1 MLQSMVA
8 VDARTTSAHEDD
20 ASNQAKQG
28 HGNEHA
34 RIADIL
40 DQKPRDERANRNA
53 AVEQNARQ
61 YGCFFAKDNK
71 NRFPNDGKAAFV
83 QVFSSMT
90 VWILDL
96 TSAASSTV
104 FMS

>member
-1 MLQSMVA
+1 MAKVLLTKA
-8 VDARTTSAHEDD
+8 D
-20 ASNQAKQG
+20 SNIFNKISQNAPK
-28 HGNEHA
+28 
-34 RIADIL
+34 
-40 DQKPRDERANRNA
+40 RNA

-71 NRFPNDGKAAFV
+71 NRFPNDGKVAFV